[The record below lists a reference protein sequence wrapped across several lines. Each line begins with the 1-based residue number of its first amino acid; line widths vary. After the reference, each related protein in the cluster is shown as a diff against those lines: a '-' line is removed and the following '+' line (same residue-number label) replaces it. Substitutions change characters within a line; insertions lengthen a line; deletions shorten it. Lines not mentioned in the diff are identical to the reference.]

1 MTGAFS
7 DAVSMQ
13 ILGLDFTS
21 APRKSKPITV
31 AHGALTGNRLVI
43 ESLATIPDFDGVRAL
58 LSSRGPWIAGLDFP
72 FGLPRNFLEVV
83 GWSGSW
89 ADQAERVSKMSKGEF
104 ESVLVAFKA
113 GQPDGQKELLRRTDR
128 PTRAKSPLKLNNPPV
143 GKMYF
148 EGVRLLLNSEAS
160 VLPCRP
166 SESDCVICES
176 YPAVPARLLIG
187 QTTYKNDSKKKQTI
201 SQLEARQAIL
211 RGISTPQ
218 FEHSYHISVSID
230 PVVVGAAIS
239 DPSGDTL
246 DAILACIQVASASL
260 DSTGRFY
267 IPEDVDPC
275 EGWIADAVIF
285 DQLDEVEH
293 HLATVSRRSH

>member
-1 MTGAFS
+1 MPRTP
-7 DAVSMQ
+7 DKVNMQ

-31 AHGALTGNRLVI
+31 AHGTLTGNRLAI
-43 ESLATIPDFDGVRAL
+43 TSLARVPDFDGVRVL

-72 FGLPRNFLEVV
+72 FGVPRKFLEAV
-83 GWSGSW
+83 GWSGEW
-89 ADQAERVSKMSKGEF
+89 AEQAERVSRMTKGEF
-104 ESVLVAFKA
+104 ESVLLAFKA
-113 GQPDGQKELLRRTDR
+113 GQPVGQKEPLRRTDR
-128 PTRAKSPLKLNNPPV
+128 TTKAKSPLKLNNPPV

-148 EGVRLLLNSEAS
+148 EGVRLLLDSEAS

-166 SESDCVICES
+166 SESERIICES

-187 QTTYKNDSKKKQTI
+187 QATYKNDTKKKQTV
-201 SQLEARQAIL
+201 SQLEARQSIL

-239 DPSGDTL
+239 DPTGDSL

-260 DSTGRFY
+260 DSAGRFY
-267 IPEDVDPC
+267 IPKDVDPC

-285 DQLDEVEH
+285 DQLDETEY
-293 HLATVSRRSH
+293 HLSTASRPQR